1 MISQLKFMNPQAIAN
16 IFGDM
21 PNFIDSELMDVE
33 LRRDGPCL
41 FVRLM
46 TKKDVVNKPK
56 RWNKW
61 DVVYIEISFIAVRN
75 LTIKGLGTSNIIN
88 QFEINEDEEEG
99 SLKIKCSNQME
110 IECLFEWARIESISP
125 GLIGMS

>member
-88 QFEINEDEEEG
+88 QFEINEDEEEE